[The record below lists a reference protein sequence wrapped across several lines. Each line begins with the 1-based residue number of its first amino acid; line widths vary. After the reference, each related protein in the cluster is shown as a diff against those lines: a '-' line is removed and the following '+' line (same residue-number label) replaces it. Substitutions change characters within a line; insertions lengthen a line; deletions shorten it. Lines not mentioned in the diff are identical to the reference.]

1 MNFPPRTPVGR
12 SSGFTLVEILV
23 SISLILVIAALLTAA
38 LGKARVKAHQTQSV
52 ANLHQI
58 GIAMLQYAAD
68 HEMDLPNR
76 AESGKPTIVS
86 DQIMSPYLPRLDKAW
101 ICPVIKSLKQSGIAP
116 SDQGRYIYNWRLT
129 NFTDGW
135 RDDVL
140 AIRLT
145 AIESPSE
152 AMLAANL
159 SAGMRGGYG
168 DGFANVLFAD
178 GGVRRIA
185 DRSHLGG
192 SVTSMDCVNRNYLMT
207 FGGKLRGYD
216 Y

>member
-1 MNFPPRTPVGR
+1 MNSIPRTPAR
-12 SSGFTLVEILV
+12 RPLGFTLIETLV
-23 SISLILVIAALLTAA
+23 GIGLILVIALFLTAA
-38 LGKARVKAHQTQSV
+38 LGKTRIKANQTQSV
-52 ANLHQI
+52 ANLRQI
-58 GIAMLQYAAD
+58 GIVILQYAAD

-76 AESGKPTIVS
+76 AESGKPNIVS
-86 DQIMSPYLPRLDKAW
+86 SQLMSPYLPYLDKTW
-101 ICPVIKSLKQSGIAP
+101 ICPVIKSLKQTGI
-116 SDQGRYIYNWRLT
+116 SQNDQGRYIFNWRLT

-135 RDDVL
+135 RDNVP

-145 AIESPSE
+145 AIERPSD

-159 SAGMRGGYG
+159 SSGMRGGYG

-185 DRSHLGG
+185 DRSYLGG

-207 FGGKLRGYD
+207 SGGKIRGYD